1 MNTNLITP
9 FDIIYSIILIYII
22 LNFAKSIQKKNI
34 VEKSY
39 YKYLTKGLLIKLS
52 GGIFFCLIYLLYYGG
67 GDTTN
72 YFIGVKAVLNV
83 FSDNPLNYF
92 KLLFTSVGP
101 DLNKFFFDVQS
112 YPPMYMLR
120 DERTMTVIK
129 VTSLFSMLG
138 FGGFLPTTILVATF
152 TFSWIWKLYEFLAT
166 RYPGRIKAINICILY
181 LPSTIFW
188 GSGIMKD
195 TYVFGATCYTIYGLH
210 QFFIERK
217 RKGKTLLT
225 LLFSFYIILMIKAY
239 IIFALLPGLLIFAN
253 FERLKSVK
261 SYFIKIIVFPITF
274 SLIILAANT
283 LFFDFNELFG
293 KYSADNLFEEAALQ
307 NSDLKRDVYGGNSFD
322 IGEFDPSLRG
332 AISKFL
338 PAINAAIFRPYIW
351 EVGSPTMLLS
361 GIENIILLSIS
372 IWLLLTKPIKLIRSI
387 GSDPFI
393 IFCLL
398 FTITLG
404 FGVGL
409 STSNFGALVRY
420 KIPFL
425 PFFTFIICY
434 NLPKLNQSVNFQK
447 KV

>member
-22 LNFAKSIQKKNI
+22 LNFTKSIQKKNI
-34 VEKSY
+34 LEKSY
-39 YKYLTKGLLIKLS
+39 YKYLTKGLIIKLS
-52 GGIFFCLIYLLYYGG
+52 GGVFFCLIYLLYYGG

-83 FSDNPLNYF
+83 FTDNPLNYF
-92 KLLFTSVGP
+92 KLLFTSVGS

-120 DERTMTVIK
+120 DQRTMTVIK
-129 VTSLFSMLG
+129 ITSLFSMLG
-138 FGGFLPTTILVATF
+138 LGGFLPTTILVSTF
-152 TFSWIWKLYEFLAT
+152 IFSWIWKLYGFLAT
-166 RYPGRIKAINICILY
+166 RYPNRIQAVNICLLY

-195 TYVFGATCYTIYGLH
+195 TFVFGATCYTIYGLH

-217 RKGKTLLT
+217 RNGKTLLT

-239 IIFALLPGLLIFAN
+239 IMFALLPGLLIFAN
-253 FERLKSVK
+253 FERLKSIK
-261 SYFIKIIVFPITF
+261 SYFIKLIVYPITF

-322 IGEFDPSLRG
+322 IGKFDPTLQG

-361 GIENIILLSIS
+361 GIENIILLSMS
-372 IWLLLTKPIKLIRSI
+372 IWLILTKPIKLFRSI

-398 FTITLG
+398 FTIILG

-434 NLPKLNQSVNFQK
+434 NLPRLKQSISPE
-447 KV
+447 

>member
-22 LNFAKSIQKKNI
+22 LNFTKSIQKKNI
-34 VEKSY
+34 LEKSY
-39 YKYLTKGLLIKLS
+39 YKYLTKGLIIKLS
-52 GGIFFCLIYLLYYGG
+52 GGVFFCLIYLLYYGG

-83 FSDNPLNYF
+83 FTDNPLNYF
-92 KLLFTSVGP
+92 KLLFTSVGS

-120 DERTMTVIK
+120 DQRTMTVIK
-129 VTSLFSMLG
+129 ITSLFSMLG
-138 FGGFLPTTILVATF
+138 LGGFLPTTILVSTF
-152 TFSWIWKLYEFLAT
+152 IFSWIWKLYGFLAK
-166 RYPGRIKAINICILY
+166 RYPNQIKAVNICILY

-195 TYVFGATCYTIYGLH
+195 TFVFGATCYTIYGLH

-239 IIFALLPGLLIFAN
+239 IMFALLPGLLIFAN
-253 FERLKSVK
+253 FERLKSIK
-261 SYFIKIIVFPITF
+261 SYFIKLIVYPITF

-322 IGEFDPSLRG
+322 IGEFDPSLQG

-361 GIENIILLSIS
+361 GIENIILLSMS
-372 IWLLLTKPIKLIRSI
+372 IWLILTKPIKLFRSI

-398 FTITLG
+398 FTIILG

-434 NLPKLNQSVNFQK
+434 NLPRLKQSISPE
-447 KV
+447 